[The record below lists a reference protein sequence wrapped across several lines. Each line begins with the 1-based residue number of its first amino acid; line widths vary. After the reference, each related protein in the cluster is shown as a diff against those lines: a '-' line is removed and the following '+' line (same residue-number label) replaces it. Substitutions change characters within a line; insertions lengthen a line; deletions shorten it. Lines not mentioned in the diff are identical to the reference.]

1 MGIIVFDIL
10 ISPHRKSYSQYFKG
24 NSVLAKCRRS
34 CNRSTGQCRCWA
46 ILTELELSVGAI
58 QAKLKA
64 AQAGVAK
71 QVHSGGSNAGAG
83 PAANTA
89 AAAAAAS
96 SLDREHKLTEQR

>member
-1 MGIIVFDIL
+1 MFDIL

-71 QVHSGGSNAGAG
+71 QVQSSGGSNAGAG

-89 AAAAAAS
+89 AAAAS